1 MMKPE
6 PLDAKMESLP
16 PSCLG
21 PDGKLPRIT
30 EEERRQH
37 LESVRRR
44 LAEIEQ
50 MTDEDPPGAFEEF
63 MRGLDEGRPH
73 RPMFKGYY

>member
-1 MMKPE
+1 MS
-6 PLDAKMESLP
+6 D
-16 PSCLG
+16 
-21 PDGKLPRIT
+21 
-30 EEERRQH
+30 EERRQR

-50 MTDEDPPGAFEEF
+50 MTDDDPPGAFEEF

>member
-1 MMKPE
+1 MKPE
-6 PLDAKMESLP
+6 PFDANRESLP

-21 PDGKLPRIT
+21 PDGKLPRMS
-30 EEERRQH
+30 EEERRQR
-37 LESVRRR
+37 LESMRTR

-63 MRGLDEGRPH
+63 MRGLDEGRAH
-73 RPMFKGYY
+73 RPMFKGYR